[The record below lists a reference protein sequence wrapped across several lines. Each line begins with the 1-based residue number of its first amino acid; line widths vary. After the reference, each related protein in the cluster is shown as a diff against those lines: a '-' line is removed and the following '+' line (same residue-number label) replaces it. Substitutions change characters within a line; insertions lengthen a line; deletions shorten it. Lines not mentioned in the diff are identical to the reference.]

1 MFTDEQALLAESMT
15 IYSSISSSS
24 EEEGEEEMEQVGDDE
39 GSVPSVNASSEI
51 LDSLQPESVSY

>member
-15 IYSSISSSS
+15 IYSSISSGS
-24 EEEGEEEMEQVGDDE
+24 EEEEVEEREQVGDDE

-51 LDSLQPESVSY
+51 LGPESVSC